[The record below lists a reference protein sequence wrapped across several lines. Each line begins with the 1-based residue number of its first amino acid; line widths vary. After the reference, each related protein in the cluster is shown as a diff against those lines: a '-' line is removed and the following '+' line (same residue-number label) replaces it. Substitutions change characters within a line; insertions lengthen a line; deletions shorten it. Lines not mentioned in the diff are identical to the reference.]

1 MEKYLRM
8 RITDSFELSKWELK
22 IGIKEYVLSILI
34 QGLLLVCILFSI
46 GMIVNMDCIVDGF
59 YKKNNSGGYE
69 FELTNFDMTD
79 KEWLLE
85 NGFCD
90 LGYEDNRI
98 IFASIDS
105 IQKMWTKK
113 IYALIKGKDIWSEST
128 DKILEM
134 ILFAKIIILFLIL
147 ALIILL
153 ICNLSNAIELK
164 MIERKKYMKIISN
177 LGMNEDDIKSVFYI
191 YFLCRMLIII
201 LIAEVIYFCMN
212 YMVNNYV
219 VNNMKIQVQ
228 IPFFNMYN
236 SFTALIIFTI
246 TFFVSLRKVSIKNEG

>member
-1 MEKYLRM
+1 MGKYLRM

-147 ALIILL
+147 ALVILL

-164 MIERKKYMKIISN
+164 MIERKRYMKIISN

-201 LIAEVIYFCMN
+201 LIAEVI
-212 YMVNNYV
+212 
-219 VNNMKIQVQ
+219 
-228 IPFFNMYN
+228 
-236 SFTALIIFTI
+236 
-246 TFFVSLRKVSIKNEG
+246 